1 VQHRKRA
8 GGASKV
14 PAQCRILFRQVR
26 KSGVVGSR
34 SCACRRAIAHSMS
47 AVRRE
52 TRHRCAPPPRR
63 RARRFV

>member
-47 AVRRE
+47 AVRR
-52 TRHRCAPPPRR
+52 
-63 RARRFV
+63 